1 MAEAGNQVFPAA
13 RSDRRPRVFGYTLGC
28 RLNACET
35 DAMVEA
41 VVRDLEGSRVPDH
54 LCADIVIVN
63 TCTVTGR
70 SDARCRKTVKGF
82 RTANPEAL
90 LVVTGCASQMRPED
104 YRGIPGCLVVGNP
117 EKESIPDLIRGMP
130 SGEPGEGLF
139 PSGVSTGRRTR
150 AFLKIQSGCDHR
162 CSYCIVPLARGP
174 SRSQPRDTVLRQARE
189 LSEMGKREICLV
201 GVDLAD
207 YGRGLYQDYHLAD
220 LVRELLRT
228 GGFRVR
234 LSSLEPRFLTV
245 SALRRLAALPG
256 LCRHFHIPMQSGSD
270 RVLSAMGR
278 GYGRSHQESLLET
291 IHGLF
296 PGAAVGA
303 DFIAG
308 FPGETEADHR
318 ETLSLA
324 RSGLLAYLHVFPFSP
339 RPGTPA
345 ASMKRLHTEVVTG
358 RSRELRDVSRTIRRN
373 FRESTLGTDGLALVE
388 GRRHEGRMV
397 GLTDNYV
404 PVAVPENSR
413 EGELQRVV
421 ISRENVCWGLR

>member
-1 MAEAGNQVFPAA
+1 MDEAGNREFPADPG
-13 RSDRRPRVFGYTLGC
+13 DRRPRVFGYTLGC

-35 DAMVEA
+35 DAMVDA
-41 VVRDLEGSRVPDH
+41 VVRELEGSRAVDH
-54 LCADIVIVN
+54 LRADIVIVN

-70 SDARCRKTVKGF
+70 SDARCRKAVKGF
-82 RTANPEAL
+82 RAANPEAL
-90 LVVTGCASQMRPED
+90 LVVAGCASQMRPED

-117 EKESIPDLIRGMP
+117 GKENLPDLIRGLP
-130 SGEPGEGLF
+130 SAEREEGLF
-139 PSGVSTGRRTR
+139 PSRVSAGRRTR

-174 SRSQPRDTVLRQARE
+174 SRSQPRDAVLRQARE
-189 LSEMGKREICLV
+189 LMKLGKREICLV

-207 YGRGLYQDYHLAD
+207 YGRGIHDDYRLAD
-220 LVRELLRT
+220 LVGDLLRI

-256 LCRHFHIPMQSGSD
+256 LCRHFHLPMQSGSD

-278 GYGRSHQESLLET
+278 GYRRSHQEKLLET
-291 IHGLF
+291 IHSLF

-308 FPGETEADHR
+308 FPEETDADHGETV
-318 ETLSLA
+318 SLA

-358 RSRELRDVSRTIRRN
+358 RSRELREVSHAIRRN
-373 FRESTLGTDGLALVE
+373 YRESLLGTDGLALVE

-404 PVAVPENSR
+404 PVAVPEDSR
-413 EGELQRVV
+413 EGELVRVV
-421 ISRENVCWGLR
+421 LSRENVCWRLR

>member
-1 MAEAGNQVFPAA
+1 MAEAGSPVLPAA
-13 RSDRRPRVFGYTLGC
+13 ENRRPGVFGYTLGC

-35 DAMVEA
+35 DAMVDA
-41 VVRDLEGSRVPDH
+41 VVREFGGVRVSAYH
-54 LCADIVIVN
+54 KADVVIVN

-70 SDARCRKTVKGF
+70 SDARCRKTMKGF
-82 RTANPEAL
+82 RAGNPEAL
-90 LVVTGCASQMRPED
+90 LVVTGCGAQVRPED
-104 YRGIPGCLVVGNP
+104 YRGIPGCLVAGNRD
-117 EKESIPDLIRGMP
+117 KDRLPDLIRGLP
-130 SGEPGEGLF
+130 RAEEPGEGLF
-139 PSGVSTGRRTR
+139 PARTSPGGRTR

-162 CSYCIVPLARGP
+162 CTYCIVPLARGP
-174 SRSQPRDTVLRQARE
+174 SRSQPRETVLRQAGE
-189 LSEMGKREICLV
+189 LAEMGKREICLV

-207 YGRGLYQDYHLAD
+207 YGRGGHHEYRLAD
-220 LVRELLRT
+220 LVRDLLRI

-245 SALRRLAALPG
+245 SALERLAALPG

-278 GYGRSHQESLLET
+278 GYGRRHQETILKT
-291 IHGLF
+291 IHRLF

-308 FPGETEADHR
+308 FPGESEDDHR
-318 ETLSLA
+318 ETVSLA

-358 RSRELRDVSRTIRRN
+358 RSRELREISAAIRRS
-373 FRESTLGTDGLALVE
+373 FREARLGSDGLVLVE
-388 GRRHEGRMV
+388 GRRHRGKPV
-397 GLTDNYV
+397 GLTDNYI
-404 PVAVPENSR
+404 PVALPENSR
-413 EGELQRVV
+413 EGELLRVV
-421 ISRENVCWGLR
+421 LSRDNVCWGLR